1 MNDQSVCVVLVAREE
16 TRFLRRAVAGVVWQL
31 EPVDELIVVQD
42 GVAHPAPAD
51 ELAVFL
57 PRLRQLTN
65 PVRSG
70 LGCARNQAIQ
80 ATQAEWM
87 IFPEDGDVLAP
98 FALAGIKVTRPEVP
112 PQIMAL
118 TGGVHRWANGRYADF
133 RCDADDRL
141 GALRHR
147 NPLSLGATFVR
158 RAALLAVGMFDERL
172 EAEADWDLW
181 LKLYQ
186 HFGPGSFMIDKQP
199 FCYHRPAEPGSPR
212 RSVSHSIDGLSVH
225 DYFRQRYGAD
235 PEPN

>member
-1 MNDQSVCVVLVAREE
+1 MNDKSVCVALVAREE
-16 TRFLRRAVAGVVWQL
+16 TRFLRRAVAGAVWQL

-42 GVAHPAPAD
+42 GPAHPAPAD
-51 ELAVFL
+51 DLAVFL

-70 LGCARNQAIQ
+70 LCSARNRAIQ

-98 FALAGIKVTRPEVP
+98 FAIASLRGTQPEVP

-118 TGGVHRWANGRYADF
+118 TGGGHWWENGRYAGF

-147 NPLSLGATFVR
+147 NPLSLSATFVR
-158 RAALLAVGMFDERL
+158 RAALLVVGMFDERL
-172 EAEADWDLW
+172 EDEADWDLW

-199 FCYHRPAEPGSPR
+199 FCYHRRAEPGSLQ
-212 RSVSHSIDGLSVH
+212 RSVSHTIDGLSVH
-225 DYFRQRYGAD
+225 DYFRHRYGAD
-235 PEPN
+235 PD